1 VALRSGAWSRRLSEW
16 RLAARLVD
24 DVELAVKVI
33 VKFAYRIDVI
43 DVIDVDAVYA
53 LAQATGP
60 LPDYDKCQ
68 AYIADVHST
77 FRSGS

>member
-24 DVELAVKVI
+24 DVELAVKVM
-33 VKFAYRIDVI
+33 ADVI
-43 DVIDVDAVYA
+43 EVDAVYA
-53 LAQATGP
+53 LARAIGP
-60 LPDYDKCQ
+60 LPDYDKWQ
-68 AYIADVHST
+68 AYIADVHSA

>member
-1 VALRSGAWSRRLSEW
+1 MLSLSYRAPREHDRL
-16 RLAARLVD
+16 
-24 DVELAVKVI
+24 
-33 VKFAYRIDVI
+33 RIDVI
-43 DVIDVDAVYA
+43 DVDGVYA

-60 LPDYDKCQ
+60 LPDYDKRQ

>member
-1 VALRSGAWSRRLSEW
+1 VRCCTST
-16 RLAARLVD
+16 
-24 DVELAVKVI
+24 I
-33 VKFAYRIDVI
+33 AYRI

-60 LPDYDKCQ
+60 LPDYDTCL
-68 AYIADVHST
+68 AYIADVHSA

>member
-1 VALRSGAWSRRLSEW
+1 MLDVSSSPSSRRRPATLH
-16 RLAARLVD
+16 ARCCPCPT
-24 DVELAVKVI
+24 ERRASTI
-33 VKFAYRIDVI
+33 AYRIDVI
-43 DVIDVDAVYA
+43 DVDGVYA